1 MAEILR
7 SPDSFPIR
15 TRTLLENGSISINWL
30 IDYGLAFSCLCY
42 LLSLNCYLLLGLNR
56 TNNTIT
62 LQIAH
67 FSTFTIPELI
77 HGA

>member
-7 SPDSFPIR
+7 SPDSLHTR
-15 TRTLLENGSISINWL
+15 THTLLENGSISINWL

-42 LLSLNCYLLLGLNR
+42 LLSLNCYLLLGLNK

-62 LQIAH
+62 LQIAR
-67 FSTFTIPELI
+67 FSTFIIPESI